1 MFSPTE
7 RKMYYTLNYHAAK
20 VRAEMIV
27 LAVAASEAAFAD
39 VVDEYINQEGVEEAE
54 KNDMIWFGNKMIE
67 DQRETV
73 LDRLMTTS
81 PKKISEIYS
90 ILVDAAGLIDEE
102 DEEKVNHEDLLR
114 EFAEE
119 AEK

>member
-7 RKMYYTLNYHAAK
+7 REVYYTLNYEAAK

-27 LAVAASEAAFAD
+27 LAVGASQAAFVD
-39 VVDEYINQEGVEEAE
+39 VVDEYINREGVEEAE
-54 KNDMIWFGNKMIE
+54 KIDMIEFATKLIE
-67 DQRETV
+67 DQSETV
-73 LDRLMTTS
+73 IDRLMTTS
-81 PKKISEIYS
+81 PEKISEVYS
-90 ILVDAAGLIDEE
+90 ILQDTAKLVDEE
-102 DEEKVNHEDLLR
+102 DEDKANREDLLR

>member
-7 RKMYYTLNYHAAK
+7 REVYYTLNYQGAK

-54 KNDMIWFGNKMIE
+54 KNDMIEFANKVIE

-81 PKKISEIYS
+81 PQKISEIYS
-90 ILVDAAGLIDEE
+90 ILQDTANLVDEEQEGKEIREEFLREFGEE
-102 DEEKVNHEDLLR
+102 DEK
-114 EFAEE
+114 
-119 AEK
+119 